1 MSQLNQLEIYDGF
14 PSCFCLGS
22 GIKLTYQK
30 NINELDDTN
39 VNTESEVLNIGI
51 NVSELVL
58 TPNSK

>member
-1 MSQLNQLEIYDGF
+1 M
-14 PSCFCLGS
+14 
-22 GIKLTYQK
+22 TYQK

-58 TPNSK
+58 APNSK

>member
-1 MSQLNQLEIYDGF
+1 M
-14 PSCFCLGS
+14 
-22 GIKLTYQK
+22 YQK